1 MALRI
6 HHAEKFSTVPAA
18 IIFDTDNTLYA
29 YNPPHQVATEAV
41 EKKAVKL
48 LGVERDAFRN
58 AFNSARQKVKKQLGP
73 TASSHSRLL
82 YYQQTIETL
91 GLKTQLLLT
100 LDLEQTYW
108 RTFLSQAH
116 LFPKVHNFI
125 SAVRNKGILTA
136 VITDLTSQIQFR
148 KLIYFG
154 LDDEFDFVVTSEEVG
169 KDKPAKAAFKLTLN
183 KLGIEPASCWMIGD
197 NPDEDI
203 LGASSMGITTLQKR
217 HSGVVVYKGDK
228 GPDLVFDDFTELYSK
243 LVSWRWISEIEL

>member
-154 LDDEFDFVVTSEEVG
+154 LDDEFDFVV
-169 KDKPAKAAFKLTLN
+169 
-183 KLGIEPASCWMIGD
+183 LG
-197 NPDEDI
+197 N
-203 LGASSMGITTLQKR
+203 
-217 HSGVVVYKGDK
+217 
-228 GPDLVFDDFTELYSK
+228 LY
-243 LVSWRWISEIEL
+243 IELLYYQVERPVHYHDIKDNNQMNLGSS